1 MTRTSNCPK
10 LGQAFAKASHVGV
23 SLMPTVALVIEATLV
38 VVFTIATA
46 LAAAQDR
53 FIRAEENQNHDLVI
67 TTSSGR
73 QVVVRKSDRKVADE
87 LQVGFN
93 DIAISPDEAAVGW
106 LSYYPNCCT
115 SYPVPFLVEVY
126 TAGQRRTF
134 EPAIAPWH
142 WCFVDGSSR
151 IAAVSTT
158 VHGPQHEIIELWEV
172 STGKKLE
179 EFTWMEGES
188 YARAPAWVVDIHS
201 GFSKPSD
208 QRSHVC
214 SAKR

>member
-1 MTRTSNCPK
+1 MKPAHMTKT
-10 LGQAFAKASHVGV
+10 A
-23 SLMPTVALVIEATLV
+23 ATV
-38 VVFTIATA
+38 VVMLTIATA
-46 LAAAQDR
+46 LAAQER
-53 FIRAEENQNHDLVI
+53 FIRAEENPNHDLVI

-73 QVVVRKSDRKVADE
+73 QVVVRKSDKKFADE

-93 DIAISPDEAAVGW
+93 DIAISPDGAAVGW
-106 LSYYPNCCT
+106 VSYYPNCCT

-126 TAGQRRTF
+126 TAGQRRTL

-142 WCFVDGSSR
+142 WCFVDGSAK

-158 VHGPQHEIIELWEV
+158 VHGPQHEIIELWDV
-172 STGKKLE
+172 STEKKLE
-179 EFTWMEGES
+179 EFTWTEGES
-188 YARAPAWVVDIHS
+188 YPRAPAWVADIHS

-214 SAKR
+214 STK